1 MEHTGATTP
10 TPHDRAQ
17 PHIDRARTER
27 APKPGEREHDR
38 DVRWLWPTRLF
49 AASFGL
55 LAVAATACGE
65 SSDLGELDSA
75 SDELSSALPFGWH
88 DGIAGGQT
96 SGWACDPN
104 AFATPLDIH
113 FYEGATFLGAVRAD
127 RTREAG
133 VAAACGGHAAHGF
146 SFALP
151 ASVLDGRR
159 HEISAY
165 AINLPHGGENPRLS
179 GSPKVIEASSSQTPN
194 ASPTNRSSSQ
204 RPNDARFIADSVPT
218 TMTAGQSYTVSVT
231 MENAGSSPWTRSCN
245 PSVWD
250 GVYRLGSQA
259 PQDNGTWGAGRVDLA
274 PCESVA
280 PGARKTFSFQVR
292 APATAGTYAFQW
304 RMVQELREW
313 FGAYSPQRSVTIG
326 SGTPSISNNLN
337 DGQTIIVVAH
347 SDDEALWFQPFLAR
361 ARAVV
366 QVAGGAAPAQRT
378 AQRLA
383 YGAAYERNRIQHVY
397 PNYATNDDWMRD
409 FGTRDRCE
417 RDQVFN
423 AGAFRE
429 RLRPYFADASN
440 KRFLTHNHWG
450 EYGHSHHRIVG
461 EVVRQL
467 AVQYKKD
474 VWMLSMQRQS
484 YSVDDPNGNLYRN
497 LGNLAGL
504 PNVSATFDHGAIS
517 NIRSAFQSQF
527 FQPGTDT
534 WTWHDG
540 SLDYPHGTRTYVKIV
555 DAARGDLTTQ
565 NSQRLNIINNVT
577 ANTQLSGAC
586 GSP

>member
-1 MEHTGATTP
+1 M
-10 TPHDRAQ
+10 
-17 PHIDRARTER
+17 
-27 APKPGEREHDR
+27 
-38 DVRWLWPTRLF
+38 L
-49 AASFGL
+49 SL
-55 LAVAATACGE
+55 LAATACGAP
-65 SSDLGELDSA
+65 DLGELESS

-96 SGWACDPN
+96 SGWTCDPD
-104 AFATPLDIH
+104 AFSTSLDVH
-113 FYEGATFLGAVRAD
+113 FYEGATFLGAVRANQV
-127 RTREAG
+127 REPA

-146 SFALP
+146 SFRLP

-165 AINLPHGGENPRLS
+165 AINLPNGGANPRLS
-179 GSPKVIEASSSQTPN
+179 GSPKVIEATATQPPSN
-194 ASPTNRSSSQ
+194 LR
-204 RPNDARFIADSVPT
+204 NDARFVAHSVPAS
-218 TMTAGQSYTVSVT
+218 MTAGQTYAVSVT
-231 MENAGSSPWTRSCN
+231 MENTGTSAWTRSCN

-259 PQDNGTWGAGRVDLA
+259 PQDNGTWGTGRVDLA
-274 PCESVA
+274 PCETIA

-292 APATAGTYAFQW
+292 APGTAGTYNFQW
-304 RMVQELREW
+304 RMVQEAREW
-313 FGAYSPQRSVTIG
+313 FGAFSPLHAVSIG
-326 SGTPSISNNLN
+326 SSDSLTSNNLN

-366 QVAGGAAPAQRT
+366 QVAGGPAPAQRT

-397 PNYATNDDWMRD
+397 PNYATNDDWIRD

-423 AGAFRE
+423 AAAFRA
-429 RLRPYFADASN
+429 RLEPYFTDASN

-467 AVQYKKD
+467 AVQYHKD
-474 VWMLSMQRQS
+474 VWMLSMQRQA
-484 YSVDDPNGNLYRN
+484 YSAEDPSGTLYIN
-497 LGNLAGL
+497 LGDLAGL
-504 PNVSATFDHGAIS
+504 PNVSATFDHATIAH
-517 NIRSAFQSQF
+517 IRSAFQSQF

-555 DAARGDLTTQ
+555 DSTRGDLTGQ
-565 NSQRLNIINNVT
+565 SSQRRDIINSVT
-577 ANTQLSGAC
+577 ANTALSGAC